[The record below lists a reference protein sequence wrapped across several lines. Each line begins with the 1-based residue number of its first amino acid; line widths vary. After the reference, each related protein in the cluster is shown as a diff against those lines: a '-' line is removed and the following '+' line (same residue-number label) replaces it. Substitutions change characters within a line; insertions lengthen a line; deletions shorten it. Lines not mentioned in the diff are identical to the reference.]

1 MVTSNIWNNKY
12 LMVHIKMVNNNKMVK
27 NKMIKILNIWWLK
40 YMVYIRWLRILDVMM
55 YVHNIWWLI

>member
-1 MVTSNIWNNKY
+1 
-12 LMVHIKMVNNNKMVK
+12 MVNNNKMVK

-55 YVHNIWWLI
+55 YVHNIWWLKYFDVCT